1 MILVQNRLNKT
12 CSSQEGCKSTFI
24 VNKKKWLCR
33 YHLKI
38 EYEKQAKEKY
48 IKRSK
53 IGIVSWNKGNKKPIR
68 KVSLKR
74 AIENK
79 IYIKKRKE
87 FLDKPENKYCFI
99 DGCNKIANT
108 IEHTAGRIGEMYLN
122 EKYWRPCC
130 LEHNLE
136 LENNSELSKKYQLS
150 KFHHGYKL

>member
-1 MILVQNRLNKT
+1 MQIKNPHNIK
-12 CSSQEGCKSTFI
+12 CSIDGCKSTYI
-24 VNKKKWLCR
+24 ARKKDWLCGF
-33 YHLKI
+33 HLKL
-38 EYEKQAKEKY
+38 EYQKNSKQ
-48 IKRSK
+48 
-53 IGIVSWNKGNKKPIR
+53 GTTNWNKGNKKPIR

-87 FLDKPENKYCFI
+87 FLDRSENKYCFI

-122 EKYWRPCC
+122 EKYWKPCC

-136 LENNSELSKKYQLS
+136 LENNSKLSKKYQLS